1 MQFHAD
7 PSQKSFFLLQSA
19 MVMVMAVV
27 VFAVCELGEGEGV
40 AEEGW
45 EMGGAT
51 AGKVVGGQM
60 VEGGGGALMFGVTRV
75 G

>member
-1 MQFHAD
+1 
-7 PSQKSFFLLQSA
+7 
-19 MVMVMAVV
+19 MVMAVV

-51 AGKVVGGQM
+51 ADEVVGGRM
-60 VEGGGGALMFGVTRV
+60 VEGDDRALMFGVTRGGV
-75 G
+75 AP